1 MHSVKNYLTF
11 IFIFFLSISWA
22 GELSSEACIKNLEL
36 KLSSVPPREKNNF
49 ILEFIQIHNEDY
61 FTSEKEYLNFLQR
74 LEGVLDVH
82 DINYVNATYY
92 IGKELQRYKEYKSAY
107 PYLYKTALIIN
118 NNPKKYNV
126 PCDFFEIMAISYYF
140 FGRYSEAEET
150 FNRGLNCDGISKESE
165 INIYNTLG
173 LIYDNLNNQ
182 EKAKSYF
189 TKAMNI
195 ARKLDNEAW
204 FGVISGN
211 LGNQYYKS
219 GEIDI
224 SKKYI
229 ETDFKISLR
238 HSQWG
243 SALNALSLL
252 ASIELKQGNHEA
264 AKKNLLKHDSIHAIH
279 GSAPNYFVTYY
290 QSKTELLETI
300 GDYKGALE
308 SYRLL
313 KLYQDSII
321 KSRDLLTIKNTEF
334 QINFEKKQSEIQL
347 LHETRKTDRVRILS
361 LWIVISTI
369 VVGASILIW
378 QITKR
383 RKREKELMQ
392 LKNQKMEED
401 LNNLEQEMNK
411 VLNNLIQKN
420 EKINELNKQINQ
432 VQSTSDKTEEMSALT
447 AKLQSFTF
455 LTDEDWVEFKRLFE
469 KRHKNFFDYFEQEHP
484 SVTTAEIRLAA
495 LIKLK
500 LEKLEMSKA
509 LGISPESV
517 SKTNLRLR
525 KKLNIKDQ
533 KELQSFIHAI

>member
-1 MHSVKNYLTF
+1 MLSVKHYLTLILICSF
-11 IFIFFLSISWA
+11 SFLWA
-22 GELSSEACIKNLEL
+22 GNLTSEACIKDLEL
-36 KLSSVPPREKNNF
+36 KLSNIPSNDKNNF
-49 ILEFIQIHNEDY
+49 VLEFVKIHNEDY
-61 FTSEKEYLNFLQR
+61 FTSKRQYLSFLKQLEKT
-74 LEGVLDVH
+74 LEIH
-82 DINYVNATYY
+82 SNNYVNATYY
-92 IGKELQRYKEYKSAY
+92 IGKELQQFKEYKSAY
-107 PYLYKTALIIN
+107 PFLYKTALIVED
-118 NNPKKYNV
+118 NPTEYNI
-126 PCDFFEIMAISYYF
+126 PCDFFEVMAISYYF

-150 FNRGLNCDGISKESE
+150 FNKGINCDGVSKESE

-173 LIYDNLNNQ
+173 LIYDNLNNH
-182 EKAKSYF
+182 EKAKKYF
-189 TKAMNI
+189 IKAMEI
-195 ARKLDNEAW
+195 ARNLDNEAW

-211 LGNQYYKS
+211 LGNQHYKL
-219 GEIDI
+219 GEVDI
-224 SKKYI
+224 SKKFI
-229 ETDFKISLR
+229 ETDYNVSVR
-238 HSQWG
+238 HGQWG

-252 ASIELKQGNHEA
+252 ASIELRQGNYDA
-264 AKKNLLKHDSIHAIH
+264 AKKKLGVHDSIRKIH
-279 GSAPNYFVTYY
+279 NSAPNYYLTYY
-290 QSKTELLETI
+290 KSKTEFLEKT
-300 GDYKGALE
+300 GDFKGALE
-308 SYRLL
+308 SYRLY
-313 KLYQDSII
+313 KMYQDSMI
-321 KSRDLLTIKNTEF
+321 KSRDILTIKNTEF

-347 LHETRKTDRVRILS
+347 LHETRKTDRVRIFS

-369 VVGASILIW
+369 IIGATILLW

-401 LNNLEQEMNK
+401 LNKLEMEMNQ

-420 EKINELNKQINQ
+420 EKINELNKEIHE
-432 VQSTSDKTEEMSALT
+432 VQSTTDKTEEMSELT

-469 KRHKNFFDYFEQEHP
+469 KRHKGFFDYFEENHP

-525 KKLNIKDQ
+525 KKLNIKGQ